1 MRSALQFVI
10 QGENIVDIEAQAEQ
24 TIQRFLAVDSGT
36 DVSELADIEI
46 HATDAP
52 LTAQTITPSAKFQAT
67 VNVRIKS

>member
-10 QGENIVDIEAQAEQ
+10 HGKNIVDIEAQAEQ

-52 LTAQTITPSAKFQAT
+52 LTAQTIAPGARFQAT
-67 VNVRIKS
+67 VNVRIK

>member
-1 MRSALQFVI
+1 MRSALQFVV

-52 LTAQTITPSAKFQAT
+52 LTTQTITPGAKFQAT